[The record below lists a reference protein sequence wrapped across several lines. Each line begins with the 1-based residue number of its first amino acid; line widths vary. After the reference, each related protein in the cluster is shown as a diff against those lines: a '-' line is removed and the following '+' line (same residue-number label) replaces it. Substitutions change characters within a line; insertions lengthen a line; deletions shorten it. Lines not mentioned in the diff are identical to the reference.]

1 MGASG
6 CLGTALVEELNS
18 QALSFEIA
26 GRSNPG
32 NIPNFRFLD
41 LTNISSLSDFPVQH
55 YDQILYLAQSR
66 KYRCYPDG
74 IQDMLLVN
82 FQAPRILAQIA
93 RKFGIPF
100 IYMSTGS
107 VYKSKAFAVKE
118 TDEFQPN
125 GSLSLYQ
132 VTKLAAEFEFTE
144 FENVKV
150 IRPFFVYGKESDTS
164 SLIPTLITKVNK
176 GVPIQLKGKMG
187 LNLNPIHSMDAA
199 RAILHVTHQH
209 HKVFNISG
217 IEETNIFE
225 LGHLIGNLLGIKPT
239 FEVIDIQEHSILA
252 DIGLLLETG
261 FIHGQTLKSG
271 LSNYINSSVLP

>member
-6 CLGTALVEELNS
+6 CLGTALIEELDS
-18 QALSFEIA
+18 QSLSFEIA

-55 YDQILYLAQSR
+55 YDQILFLAQSR
-66 KYRCYPDG
+66 KYRYYPDG

-93 RKFGIPF
+93 RNFGIPF
-100 IYMSTGS
+100 IYVSTGS
-107 VYKSKAFAVKE
+107 VYKPKTSAIKE

-132 VTKLAAEFEFTE
+132 ITKLAAEFEFRE

-150 IRPFFVYGKESDTS
+150 IRPFFVYGNASDTS
-164 SLIPTLITKVNK
+164 SLIPSIITKVNK
-176 GVPIQLKGKMG
+176 GVSIQLKGKMG
-187 LNLNPIHSMDAA
+187 LNFNPIHSMDAA
-199 RAILHVTHQH
+199 RAILHITHQNQ
-209 HKVFNISG
+209 KVFNISG
-217 IEETNIFE
+217 IEETNIFD
-225 LGHLIGNLLGIKPT
+225 LGHLIGNLLGTKPI
-239 FEVIDIQEHSILA
+239 FEVIDLQEHSILA

-261 FIHGQTLKSG
+261 FIHGQSLKSG
-271 LSNYINSSVLP
+271 LSNYIHSSVFP